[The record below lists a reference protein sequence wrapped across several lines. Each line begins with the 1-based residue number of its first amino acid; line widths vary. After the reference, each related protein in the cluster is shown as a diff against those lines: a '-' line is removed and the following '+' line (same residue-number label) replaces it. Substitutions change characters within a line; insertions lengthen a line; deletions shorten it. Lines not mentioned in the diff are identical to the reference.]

1 MAMRAGEMTRADGD
15 DRPPSAFIWR
25 HRRELLGPAFWLGAA
40 LGTGVGLGAAYSK
53 HMLDNAIAVLTT
65 ETLLGVALLATVL
78 AALAILA
85 TFFDEHYRE
94 ALRELRGDFLTA
106 VLPFRIVAFS
116 GTLAASA
123 GLVSITLWGVFSHT
137 LKSIGF
143 GLVAGA
149 TVCAVI
155 GTWELVRDQTF
166 HGLKRDQLLE
176 RGKTR
181 GASE

>member
-1 MAMRAGEMTRADGD
+1 MRAGEMSRAGGD
-15 DRPPSAFIWR
+15 ERPPSAFLWK
-25 HRRELLGPAFWLGAA
+25 HRREVFGPAFWLGAA
-40 LGTGVGLGAAYSK
+40 LGIGVGLGAAYSK
-53 HMLDNAIAVLTT
+53 HMLDNAIAVLST
-65 ETLLGVALLATVL
+65 EVLLGVALLATVL

-106 VLPFRIVAFS
+106 VLPFRVVAFS
-116 GTLAASA
+116 GTIAASA
-123 GLVSITLWGVFSHT
+123 GLVSITLWGVLSHT

-149 TVCAVI
+149 TVYAVI

-176 RGKTR
+176 RGRART
-181 GASE
+181 SSD

>member
-1 MAMRAGEMTRADGD
+1 MAMRTGEISHVGRD
-15 DRPPSAFIWR
+15 DRPMTAFLWE
-25 HRRELLGPAFWLGAA
+25 HRREVLGPAFWLGAA
-40 LGTGVGLGAAYSK
+40 LGTGVGFGAAYSK
-53 HMLDNAIAVLTT
+53 HTLDNAIAVLTT
-65 ETLLGVALLATVL
+65 EVLLGVALLATVL

-85 TFFDEHYRE
+85 TLFDEHYRE
-94 ALRELRGDFLTA
+94 ALRELRGDFLSA
-106 VLPFRIVAFS
+106 VLPFRVVAFS
-116 GTLAASA
+116 GAVAASA

-176 RGKTR
+176 RHQTR
-181 GASE
+181 SSAD